1 MSDFNRPGN
10 RFDLEQA
17 IMAAWGTKE
26 DIELLTK
33 QYLDGPVM
41 SEDDV
46 SNMLIGIAA
55 LHDARC
61 QELFKQFEDNI
72 KEVARQKQELLI
84 AASNIALTADTRP
97 YATSTPT
104 NLREI
109 ISKEILN
116 MQVGY

>member
-17 IMAAWGTKE
+17 IMAAWSTKD

-41 SEDDV
+41 SEDAV

-61 QELFKQFEDNI
+61 QELFRQFEDSI
-72 KEVARQKQELLI
+72 KEVARQKQELLTQ
-84 AASNIALTADTRP
+84 ASDIALSADTRP

-104 NLREI
+104 SLREI

-116 MQVGY
+116 IQVGY

>member
-1 MSDFNRPGN
+1 MSKLSRPGN

-33 QYLDGPVM
+33 QYLDGPEM

-61 QELFKQFEDNI
+61 QELFRQFEESI
-72 KEVARQKQELLI
+72 KEVKRQKLELLTQ
-84 AASNIALTADTRP
+84 ASDIALYADGRP
-97 YATSTPT
+97 YATSVPT

-109 ISKEILN
+109 IAKEILN
-116 MQVGY
+116 IEVGY

>member
-72 KEVARQKQELLI
+72 KEIARQKQELLI

-97 YATSTPT
+97 YATSVPT
-104 NLREI
+104 NLRDI